1 MKFILCLLF
10 LVGHTVALIYNKL
23 SSQLANSLTSN
34 DYLISTLGFLRVT
47 LNPQTCQLQIE
58 NFTNNNY
65 QIIGYYPRNSL
76 PSCKSLSILNNSLV
90 SNNNNALLSLK
101 AADIKSVYD

>member
-1 MKFILCLLF
+1 MKFILCLL
-10 LVGHTVALIYNKL
+10 LLLGHALTLIYNKL
-23 SSQLANSLTSN
+23 STQFSNSLTSS
-34 DYLISTLGFLRVT
+34 DYLVSTLGYLRVT

-76 PSCKSLSILNNSLV
+76 PSCKSLSLVNNSLV
-90 SNNNNALLSLK
+90 SNNNNSLLSLK